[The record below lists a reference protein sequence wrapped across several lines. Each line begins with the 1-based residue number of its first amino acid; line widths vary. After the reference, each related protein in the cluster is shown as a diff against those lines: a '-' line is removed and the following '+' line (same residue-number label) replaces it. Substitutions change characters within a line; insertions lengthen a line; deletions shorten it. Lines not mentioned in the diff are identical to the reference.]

1 MGNVVLAGVGERLA
15 GGSPQETLTWALRSF
30 GDGVALASS
39 FGAEDVVLIDMLA
52 GLTSKPRVFAIDTG
66 RLPEAT
72 YEAMDQVRERY
83 GLVIDIYFP
92 EAAAVERLER
102 ESGFYSFRS
111 SLEARHA
118 CCQVR
123 KVEPLQRALSR
134 LDAWITGLRREQSVT
149 RTEIAVVG
157 EDPANGGL
165 IKINPLVEWSD
176 EKVWAYIREH
186 DVPYN
191 RLHDEGYPSIGC
203 NPCTRA
209 IAPGEHQRAGRWWWE
224 SPEQKECGLHR
235 LLKDDTR

>member
-1 MGNVVLAGVGERLA
+1 MGKTGLTDVHERPT
-15 GGSPQETLTWALRSF
+15 GDSPLGILTWALRAF

-52 GLTSKPRVFAIDTG
+52 ELTPAPRVFAIDTG

-72 YEAMDQVRERY
+72 YEVMDRVRERY
-83 GLVIDIYFP
+83 GLVIDSYFP
-92 EAAAVERLER
+92 EAAAVERLET
-102 ESGFYSFRS
+102 ESGFYSFRK
-111 SLEARHA
+111 SLDARHA

-123 KVEPLQRALSR
+123 KVEPLQRALSG

-149 RTEIAVVG
+149 RMEIAAVE
-157 EDPANGGL
+157 EDQANGG
-165 IKINPLVEWSD
+165 IAKINPLVEWST
-176 EKVWAYIREH
+176 EQVWDYIRQH

-209 IAPGEHQRAGRWWWE
+209 IAPGEHPRAGRWWWE

-235 LLKDDTR
+235 LLKDDKR